1 MKMKKKLLAFVCMIT
16 CIFTLAACGKEPIYT
31 EFEQQ
36 KLNLAEETA
45 TSYVEFFANNLCQGV
60 PFDNIGLPMGELT
73 MEEVSEVIYQTTN
86 GTYNADGAAI
96 VTGVESF
103 RTALETMGGMV
114 GVNGAKASI
123 DGNQIVVNVDVEGFE
138 KNATAEIVFSNDIFL
153 RLESA
158 SLNPTASFGELM
170 KKAGLNTLI
179 GMTTVFA
186 VLILISAIISAFAVI
201 PKIQAASARR
211 KAEKQAAQKT
221 DTAPETVSSQEYAD
235 ETDDLEL
242 IAVIAAAIAA
252 SEGAQSTDGFVVR
265 SIRRRV

>member
-1 MKMKKKLLAFVCMIT
+1 MKMKKKLLTFVCMIT
-16 CIFTLAACGKEPIYT
+16 CIFALTGCGEEPNYT
-31 EFEQQ
+31 DFEAQ
-36 KLNLAEETA
+36 KLTMAEQTA
-45 TSYVEFFANNLCQGV
+45 ASYVELFANNLCQGI
-60 PFDNIGLPMGELT
+60 PFNNLGLPMEELT
-73 MEEVSEVIYQTTN
+73 MEEISEVIYQTTD

-96 VTGVESF
+96 STGVESF
-103 RTALETMGGMV
+103 RSGLEAIGGMV

-123 DGNQIVVNVDVEGFE
+123 DGNQIIVNVDVEGLE

-158 SLNPTASFGELM
+158 SLNPTASFGDLM

-201 PKIQAASARR
+201 PKIQAAFARR
-211 KAEKQAAQKT
+211 KAKKQDALNTGTEPAA
-221 DTAPETVSSQEYAD
+221 APAQEYVD